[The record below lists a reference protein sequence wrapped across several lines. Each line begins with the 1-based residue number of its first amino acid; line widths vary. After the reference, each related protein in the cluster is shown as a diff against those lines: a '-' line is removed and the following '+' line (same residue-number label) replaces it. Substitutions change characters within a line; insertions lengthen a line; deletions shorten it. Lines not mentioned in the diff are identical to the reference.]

1 VARADLVRLADHVRS
16 AASAGRTLERI
27 GPFLATFTDDD
38 ANPYLNYAIPDDGAT
53 PTPDEV
59 AMLAAAFDRRN
70 LVARAEYFPALC
82 PALGPAL
89 ERAGFVTEAVLPLM
103 GAGRDDL
110 RPPDT
115 PRGFTVRPPATQSEL
130 EAAARVQ
137 RAAFGEADPAGS
149 DVTALLRRVLAN
161 GGSVAAAFEAATGRV
176 VGAGCCTAP
185 RGGFAEITGIGV
197 AEAERGRGLA
207 SSLTWCLASSAGAAG
222 AELVFL
228 TPGSATA
235 LRSYARVGFRRI
247 GDQVH
252 TSLRRAAAVPPDVPV
267 D

>member
-1 VARADLVRLADHVRS
+1 VQRADLVRLAAHVRS
-16 AASAGRTLERI
+16 TASAGRTVEVV

-38 ANPYLNYAIPDDGAT
+38 ANPYLNYAIPDDDAE

-59 AMLAAAFDRRN
+59 AMLAAAFDRHNR
-70 LVARAEYFPALC
+70 VPRAEYFPALC
-82 PALGPAL
+82 PALGGAL
-89 ERAGFVTEAVLPLM
+89 AQAGFVTEAVLTLM

-115 PRGFTVRPPATQSEL
+115 PSGFTVRPPATAYEL
-130 EAAARVQ
+130 DAAARVQ
-137 RAAFGEADPAGS
+137 RAAFGEAVPAGT
-149 DVTALLRRVLAN
+149 DEAALLQRVLAN
-161 GGSVAAAFEAATGRV
+161 GGSVAAAFEAASGRV
-176 VGAGCCTAP
+176 VGAGCCSGP
-185 RGGFAEITGIGV
+185 RGCFAEITGIGV
-197 AEAERGRGLA
+197 EKARRGHGLA
-207 SSLTWCLASSAGAAG
+207 SSLTWSLANSAFAAG

-252 TSLRRAAAVPPDVPV
+252 TSRRRPARTTPDPGVG
-267 D
+267 

>member
-1 VARADLVRLADHVRS
+1 MQRADLVRLAAYVRS
-16 AASAGRTLERI
+16 TASAGRTLEPV

-38 ANPYLNYAIPDDGAT
+38 ANPYLNYAIPDDGAA

-59 AMLAAAFDRRN
+59 AMLDAAFDRRN
-70 LVARAEYFPALC
+70 RVARAEYFPALC
-82 PALGPAL
+82 PALGAAL
-89 ERAGFVTEAVLPLM
+89 ARAGFVTEAVLALM
-103 GAGRDDL
+103 GAGRDDP
-110 RPPDT
+110 RPRNT
-115 PRGFTVRPPATQSEL
+115 VSGFTVRPPATADEL
-130 EAAARVQ
+130 DAAARVQ
-137 RAAFGEADPAGS
+137 RTAFGEADPAGS

-176 VGAGCCTAP
+176 VGAGCCSAA

-197 AEAERGRGLA
+197 EETGRGHGLA
-207 SSLTWCLASSAGAAG
+207 SSLTWSLASSAFAAG

-252 TSLRRAAAVPPDVPV
+252 TSLRRPAAVPPDPGVS
-267 D
+267 